1 MTPDMASYRTRHKI
15 LHSRSDRGGTRSRIP
30 GRTGAYCRSDK
41 GFTLLELL
49 ISFSIIALIVL
60 IIAGAMRLAYHSVE
74 SGEKRTEYLERL
86 RGSVSIINAQIQS
99 QVPLTY
105 TDDAEKK
112 FYFVGERELV
122 TLSTNYSIW
131 GREKGYAVV
140 TYRVETDGNNK
151 KTIMATE
158 KTIGMESLREARLLT
173 GFDEIYFEYFYK
185 GPTDEKGSW
194 TDRWTD
200 KTSVPE
206 KMLLHMVVDKKDF
219 SMIIPMWTAALP
231 LSQAAA
237 PAGTVIPPPK
247 GGK

>member
-1 MTPDMASYRTRHKI
+1 MTPGKNKVPGMAGMY
-15 LHSRSDRGGTRSRIP
+15 
-30 GRTGAYCRSDK
+30 YRSDK

-74 SGEKRTEYLERL
+74 SGEKRADFLERL
-86 RGSVSIINAQIQS
+86 RGSISIVNAQVQS

-112 FYFVGERELV
+112 FYFTGERELL

-131 GREKGYAVV
+131 GREKGYVIV
-140 TYRVETDGNNK
+140 TYKVEADDGGK
-151 KTIMATE
+151 KTITATE
-158 KTIGMESLREARLLT
+158 QTIGIENSRETKLLT

-194 TDRWTD
+194 T
-200 KTSVPE
+200 
-206 KMLLHMVVDKKDF
+206 
-219 SMIIPMWTAALP
+219 
-231 LSQAAA
+231 
-237 PAGTVIPPPK
+237 AGPRRPRSLRRCSCIWYWRRRTFR
-247 GGK
+247 